1 MRRILIVVG
10 LVVLLAAVIVVP
22 AMAAPS
28 SGDERFREALAS
40 ALGPAL
46 GLTLGQE
53 EAENVLRNWLGPEF
67 IVRPI
72 DNTNSPENGGP
83 SRFFVRPIDDTNS
96 SENDIPSGFIVRPID
111 NSSSGGS
118 SGISSSTGDP
128 DNPSVSQE
136 FSERRI
142 ESGSAS
148 PSSSFSNSGNNVNA
162 CPTNQQV
169 VNTGNVANQQGV
181 TQYNSTTDDIDATG
195 SSINITSD
203 QTVTCDQTLNQAAEA
218 GQ

>member
-1 MRRILIVVG
+1 MRRILVVVG
-10 LVVLLAAVIVVP
+10 LVVLLVVAIVVP
-22 AMAAPS
+22 AVASPS
-28 SGDERFREALAS
+28 SDGNNPFNRFLAS

-46 GLTLGQE
+46 AVPLGQE
-53 EAENVLRNWLGPEF
+53 EAENLLSDWLG
-67 IVRPI
+67 
-72 DNTNSPENGGP
+72 D
-83 SRFFVRPIDDTNS
+83 
-96 SENDIPSGFIVRPID
+96 GFIVTPID
-111 NSSSGGS
+111 NS
-118 SGISSSTGDP
+118 SSSTGDP

-142 ESGSAS
+142 QSGSAS
-148 PSSSFSNSGNNVNA
+148 PSSSFSNSGDNVNA

-181 TQYNSTTDDIDATG
+181 TQYNSTDGDIDVTG

-203 QTVTCDQTLNQAAEA
+203 QTVTCDQTLNQSAQA

>member
-22 AMAAPS
+22 AVATPAPQDRDSFLS
-28 SGDERFREALAS
+28 SIFGNIFGSQVPLVDDI
-40 ALGPAL
+40 PAL
-46 GLTLGQE
+46 KEPVNGLRASLGLPP
-53 EAENVLRNWLGPEF
+53 VDDDGVV
-67 IVRPI
+67 I
-72 DNTNSPENGGP
+72 SPVDSNG
-83 SRFFVRPIDDTNS
+83 D
-96 SENDIPSGFIVRPID
+96 SGVF
-111 NSSSGGS
+111 SSSNTS
-118 SGISSSTGDP
+118 ASEDP
-128 DNPSVSQE
+128 GVSQE

-142 ESGSAS
+142 QSGSAS
-148 PSSSFSNSGNNVNA
+148 PSSSFSNSGDNVNA

-181 TQYNSTTDDIDATG
+181 TQYNSTDGDIDVTG
-195 SSINITSD
+195 SSVNITSD

>member
-1 MRRILIVVG
+1 MRRILVVVG
-10 LVVLLAAVIVVP
+10 LVVLLVVAIVVP
-22 AMAAPS
+22 AVASPS
-28 SGDERFREALAS
+28 SDGNNPFNRFLAS

-46 GLTLGQE
+46 AVPLGQE
-53 EAENVLRNWLGPEF
+53 EAENLLSDWLGDGF
-67 IVRPI
+67 I
-72 DNTNSPENGGP
+72 
-83 SRFFVRPIDDTNS
+83 VRPIDDTNS
-96 SENDIPSGFIVRPID
+96 SENGTPSGFIVTPID
-111 NSSSGGS
+111 NS
-118 SGISSSTGDP
+118 SSSTGDP

-142 ESGSAS
+142 QSGSAS
-148 PSSSFSNSGNNVNA
+148 PSSSFSNSGDNVNA

-181 TQYNSTTDDIDATG
+181 TQYNSTTDDIDVTG

>member
-1 MRRILIVVG
+1 VRRILIVVG

-22 AMAAPS
+22 AVAAPS
-28 SGDERFREALAS
+28 PDPNNPFNRFLAS
-40 ALGPAL
+40 AIVPAV
-46 GLTLGQE
+46 GVTLGQE
-53 EAENVLRNWLGPEF
+53 QAEKVLRDWLGDGF
-67 IVRPI
+67 TVRPVN
-72 DNTNSPENGGP
+72 DTNSPENVDPNNP
-83 SRFFVRPIDDTNS
+83 SGFFVRPVDDTNS
-96 SENDIPSGFIVRPID
+96 SENGTPSGFIVTPVD
-111 NSSSGGS
+111 NSSS
-118 SGISSSTGDP
+118 STSASED
-128 DNPSVSQE
+128 PSVSQE

-203 QTVTCDQTLNQAAEA
+203 QTVTCDQTLNQSAEA

>member
-10 LVVLLAAVIVVP
+10 LVVLLAAAIVVP
-22 AMAAPS
+22 AVAQTPPD
-28 SGDERFREALAS
+28 GNNPVDRVLS
-40 ALGPAL
+40 ALGVHPGTEKA
-46 GLTLGQE
+46 GE
-53 EAENVLRNWLGPEF
+53 VLSDLFGAPTANDV
-67 IVRPI
+67 IISPI
-72 DNTNSPENGGP
+72 E
-83 SRFFVRPIDDTNS
+83 RNS
-96 SENDIPSGFIVRPID
+96 SEDEDRGVSSSSSSNPDSSSSSDFIVV
-111 NSSSGGS
+111 
-118 SGISSSTGDP
+118 DP
-128 DNPSVSQE
+128 NASDPEDAVASQE

-181 TQYNSTTDDIDATG
+181 TQYNSTDGDIDVTG